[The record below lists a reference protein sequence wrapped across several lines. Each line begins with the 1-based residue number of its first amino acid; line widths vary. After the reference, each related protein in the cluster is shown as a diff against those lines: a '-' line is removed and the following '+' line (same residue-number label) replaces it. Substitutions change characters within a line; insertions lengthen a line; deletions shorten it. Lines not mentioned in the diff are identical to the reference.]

1 MSFVVVW
8 LCLLFMFPG
17 ITLAGTGILMLSLVG
32 ILWCTTCRLV
42 SRTGRP
48 WAEITME
55 YRTGAGNSDGKKNGK
70 IASLE

>member
-32 ILWCTTCRLV
+32 IL
-42 SRTGRP
+42 
-48 WAEITME
+48 
-55 YRTGAGNSDGKKNGK
+55 
-70 IASLE
+70 